1 MGPILRKDE
10 TSKIDKL
17 GPRFQHLGPS
27 LRKDERST
35 IDKLGPSF
43 LELEPSLRKAGMAL
57 RLHRY
62 CAREVE
68 QFHYSC
74 FGRLLSHLRCGPCA
88 PLLFHECWGPR
99 NFQLGHRGFIELIS
113 VM

>member
-10 TSKIDKL
+10 TSEIDKL

-43 LELEPSLRKAGMAL
+43 LELEPSLRKDDTHLCFAMSIVAL
-57 RLHRY
+57 
-62 CAREVE
+62 E
-68 QFHYSC
+68 
-74 FGRLLSHLRCGPCA
+74 RCGPCK
-88 PLLFHECWGPR
+88 H
-99 NFQLGHRGFIELIS
+99 QLALRGFIELAS
-113 VM
+113 VMINIVATHAF